1 MLHDIPANRSFA
13 QLQKSLATEVTQ
25 PSITIDKTGSIQSGQ
40 APQNVTYTL
49 SSTNDQLDAGAAWI
63 NVARDRRHLRQPDVR
78 QRR

>member
-25 PSITIDKTGSIQSGQ
+25 PSITIDKTGSIQAGQ
-40 APQNVTYTL
+40 APQNVTYTYVVTNT
-49 SSTNDQLDAGAAWI
+49 SSTPVPMDR
-63 NVARDRRHLRQPDVR
+63 VAVSDDICVEPDLR